1 MWHKKYQNIHQSIT
15 NHSLNYQPVHHHN
28 TALVFS
34 SAIRSF
40 ALALTF
46 CLLQTHSACEAAG
59 ITVWIKDGNKTP
71 HSCSCKAARPE
82 PFCFTLHTDLEANIF
97 PTTSPNWKHFQKSEA
112 FTEHCFGKASS
123 HGSVGDI
130 SHPLQFSLKMR
141 TLSNSSKLHV
151 FADVNW
157 AQGIPRSNKKVG
169 NKDEKKIEIC
179 FPITLFLLSIKTI
192 TSSRF

>member
-1 MWHKKYQNIHQSIT
+1 MWAECSLRCDHNRIMTKHETFHFQISPHVWHKNIKIFTESIT
-15 NHSLNYQPVHHHN
+15 NRSLNYQPVRCHN

-34 SAIRSF
+34 SAVRPLT
-40 ALALTF
+40 LAPA
-46 CLLQTHSACEAAG
+46 CSSQSHSAWEAAG
-59 ITVWIKDGNKTP
+59 VTVWIKDGNQTP
-71 HSCSCKAARPE
+71 RSRSCKAARPE

-141 TLSNSSKLHV
+141 THSVKQL
-151 FADVNW
+151 
-157 AQGIPRSNKKVG
+157 
-169 NKDEKKIEIC
+169 
-179 FPITLFLLSIKTI
+179 
-192 TSSRF
+192 